1 MCPKSLEKAFAFH
14 CPKAVIVTDIYGQSA
29 NYSLIAKIC
38 KKNNVPIIE
47 DAAESLGAT
56 YKNKKCGSF
65 GDLSILSFNGNK
77 IITTSGGGM
86 LLSNDENLIK
96 KAKKLSNQAKEDT
109 IYYQHNEIGYNY
121 RLSNVLAALGRAQ
134 FNSLDNFVRKKRKI
148 FKNYKSLFCKQKF
161 IQFMPEIEKGV
172 STNWLSVI
180 LVNRQKID
188 IMKII
193 AEIIDNNI
201 EVRPLWKPMHMQPI
215 FKNNLY
221 YKFET
226 SSVSKT
232 LFYHGICLPS
242 GLSLKLDNQIEIS
255 NIILTAIEKN

>member
-1 MCPKSLEKAFAFH
+1 MEKDYLDEALNSNWIAPVGPQLKMFELEVANYLGMNHSIALSSGTAALHLALKVLGIKKNDEVFCSDLTFAASAFAIKYVEAKPIFIDSEFNSWNMCPKSLEKAFAFH

-109 IYYQHNEIGYNY
+109 IYYQHNEIG
-121 RLSNVLAALGRAQ
+121 
-134 FNSLDNFVRKKRKI
+134 
-148 FKNYKSLFCKQKF
+148 
-161 IQFMPEIEKGV
+161 
-172 STNWLSVI
+172 
-180 LVNRQKID
+180 
-188 IMKII
+188 
-193 AEIIDNNI
+193 
-201 EVRPLWKPMHMQPI
+201 
-215 FKNNLY
+215 
-221 YKFET
+221 
-226 SSVSKT
+226 
-232 LFYHGICLPS
+232 
-242 GLSLKLDNQIEIS
+242 
-255 NIILTAIEKN
+255 